1 MTELR
6 RIFTLFAV
14 LLLWG
19 ATAVPYLMAQDNL
32 KTVTGVI
39 REKDDHSRRLSGIR
53 VYAFDNKYEAEDE
66 CGRIKK
72 IQETGNGW
80 VDITKPYVMTDAQGY
95 YEIPVNPGG
104 ALLFYLEAGGSDPM
118 FIPVKNR
125 MNIDVFMKM
134 GHVLDEATVEAKGTN
149 KAPTMDPPKPK
160 GDSVFTALE
169 VFLPD
174 GMAQD
179 MGRFVLQPYMVDYA
193 LDDTVARYAPVVRDG
208 AAYHTTQLRRM
219 AYRRD
224 EDPLYM
230 YADADTVLS
239 AASPSV
245 RKSYGMKLPD
255 HDNLY
260 VCYAHWWLEDYTRI
274 YYDPDEFVLFR
285 SNRLADDMR
294 FLDFKAERYELDP
307 LKYRQRAIRQY
318 VNSSGSINVRF
329 PVGKDEV
336 DRKDTVSMGALSR
349 LKSQLQEAVSQ
360 EGATI
365 RMFTVEGVAS
375 PEGPYD
381 KNVALAKKRME
392 SIMRQIKPIL
402 PKYHIDYETNARVAT
417 WEEVADVLSADG
429 LADEAAQIRAICRK
443 TKNRDDQWRA
453 VIRLPFYSSKVM
465 PRLETLRS
473 VKYTSMIDI
482 FRELTAEEIYEKY
495 KSDPD
500 YLAGRKQL
508 ELYEYW
514 NLLQM
519 IQDPKELEI
528 LCRQAIKANS
538 RDVLKDGKVV
548 SERVSFWPLP
558 ANILAL
564 SLLDMDRPDTTVL
577 SEYIDLSWR
586 LNQEFQNNG
595 VVEKVKN
602 LDVLVANQVIM
613 MFKAKQ
619 YGRAGQLAKLFE
631 HSTDERFRNL
641 YNFTRALAGYWDED
655 ESLQRSIIR
664 SSPRNAVV
672 MHLALGQT
680 GSAKQALEELD
691 PEDALTLYLQAQI
704 LCRTHKTAVALRNSE
719 EYDDMLGMEVTA
731 FEQASEYLLEC
742 FRKDP
747 SYVEVA
753 KTDYYMLEEVIDDV
767 LPKYVVGLQ
776 AGPFKDY
783 LTALNL
789 CRMAKKYSKMT
800 SKNANKAVS
809 ALKECFAADPYYEKT
824 ARADFYIFKEIYEA
838 AVKK

>member
-1 MTELR
+1 MTRAR
-6 RIFTLFAV
+6 RIFTAVAV
-14 LLLWG
+14 LILMG
-19 ATAVPYLMAQDNL
+19 ATAVPYLQAQDML

-39 REKDDHSRRLSGIR
+39 REKDDHSRRLSGVR
-53 VYAFDNKYEAEDE
+53 VYAFESKYEAEDE

-80 VDITKPYVMTDAQGY
+80 VDITKPYATTDAQGY
-95 YEIPVNPGG
+95 YEISVNPGG
-104 ALLFYLEAGGSDPM
+104 ALLFFVEAGGSDPM

-134 GHVLDEATVEAKGTN
+134 GHVLDQATVEAQGTN
-149 KAPTMDPPKPK
+149 KAPTMDPPKPR
-160 GDSVFTALE
+160 GDSVFTAVE

-193 LDDTVARYAPVVRDG
+193 ADDTVARYAPVVRDG
-208 AAYHTTQLRRM
+208 ASYHTTQLRRM
-219 AYRRD
+219 AFRQG
-224 EDPLYM
+224 EDPLYL

-239 AASPSV
+239 GSSPSV

-260 VCYAHWWLEDYTRI
+260 VCYADWWLEDYTRV

-307 LKYRQRAIRQY
+307 NKYRQRAIRQY
-318 VNSSGSINVRF
+318 VNSSGSINVHF
-329 PVGKDEV
+329 PVGRDVV
-336 DRKDTVSMGALSR
+336 DPKDTASVGALSR
-349 LKSQLQEAVSQ
+349 LKAQLHEAVSQ
-360 EGATI
+360 DGATI
-365 RMFTVEGVAS
+365 RQFKVEGVAS

-381 KNVALAKKRME
+381 KNLSLANKRMQY
-392 SIMRQIKPIL
+392 IMQQIKPIL
-402 PKYHIDYETNARVAT
+402 PRYHIDYETSARVAT
-417 WEEVADVLSADG
+417 WEEVADVLDADG
-429 LADEAAQIRAICRK
+429 LGDEAAQVRAICRK
-443 TKNRDDQWRA
+443 FRNRDDQWRA
-453 VIRLPFYSSKVM
+453 IIRLPFYNGKVM
-465 PRLETLRS
+465 PRLEALRS
-473 VKYTSMIDI
+473 VKYTSLIDI
-482 FRELTAEEIYEKY
+482 FRELTPEEIYEKY

-514 NLLQM
+514 NLFQM
-519 IQDPKELEI
+519 IEDPKELET
-528 LCRQAIKANS
+528 LSRQAICANS
-538 RDVLKDGKVV
+538 REVLKDGRKVRE
-548 SERVSFWPLP
+548 SVSFWPLP

-577 SEYIDLSWR
+577 ADYIDLSWR
-586 LNQEFQNNG
+586 LNQEFLNNG

-602 LDVLVANQVIM
+602 LDVLVANQVVM
-613 MFKAKQ
+613 MFKARQ
-619 YGRAGQLAKLFE
+619 YGRAGQMAKLLKGHGKFQ
-631 HSTDERFRNL
+631 NL
-641 YNFTRALAGYWDED
+641 YMFTRALAGYWEDDEQ
-655 ESLQRSIIR
+655 LQQTIIA

-680 GSAKQALEELD
+680 GSAKQALEQMD
-691 PEDALTLYLQAQI
+691 PDDALTLYLQAQI
-704 LCRTHKTAVALRNSE
+704 LCRTHKTALALRNYE

-767 LPKYVVGLQ
+767 LPKYLTGLED
-776 AGPFKDY
+776 GPFKDY

-789 CRMAKKYSKMT
+789 CRRARKYSKMT
-800 SKNANKAVS
+800 PRNIDRAVG
-809 ALKECFAADPYYEKT
+809 ALQRSFAGDPYYEKM
-824 ARADFYIFKEIYEA
+824 ARTDFYIFREVYDA